1 MEKTTRLPIRRFDGN
16 RFFETLDSVVA
27 EEPLELVVA
36 FGEAEKRQR
45 LPLAVTMR
53 TPGNDRELALGFLFS
68 EGLIGSA
75 GDVLAIKILAEN
87 SLLIELRADLPFD
100 AVRLTRHFYTSSSC
114 GICGKASLD
123 LVETTASFF
132 PKKGEPRISA
142 GILNELPGRLAA
154 AQPVFEATGGLHAV
168 AIFDE
173 NGQLSLIREDV
184 GRHNAFDKLLGAALE
199 SGLLPLRNRGI
210 LVSGRAGFELVQKA
224 AMAGVGLLA
233 AVGAPSSLSIQLAE
247 NQGITLVGFLRKGR
261 FNIYSNPERISD

>member
-1 MEKTTRLPIRRFDGN
+1 MEKTTRLPILRFDGKTSL
-16 RFFETLDSVVA
+16 ETVDSVVT

-75 GDVLAIKILAEN
+75 ADVVSIKTLAEN
-87 SLLIELRADLPFD
+87 SLLIEMRADLPFD
-100 AVRLTRHFYTSSSC
+100 AGRLARHFYTTSSC
-114 GICGKASLD
+114 GICGKTSLE
-123 LVETTASFF
+123 LVETTSHFF
-132 PKKGEPRISA
+132 PKNGEPKISA
-142 GILNELPGRLAA
+142 AILHELPARLAA
-154 AQPVFEATGGLHAV
+154 AQPVFETTGGLHAA

-173 NGQLSLIREDV
+173 NGQLSIIREDV

-199 SGLLPLRNRGI
+199 AGLLPLRNRGI

-233 AVGAPSSLSIQLAE
+233 AVGAPSSLSVKLAE
-247 NQGITLVGFLRKGR
+247 NQGVTLIGFLREER
-261 FNIYSNPERISD
+261 FNVYSWPERITR